1 MPPVYAIDASVL
13 AAAVEHL
20 ASQPLPDP
28 KRVFPWLHGLHPE
41 NRFQVCFFILPRLL
55 PRIVPKCLRCL
66 TIINVDSNLTR
77 CRLRGAV
84 TLEEVLTSDFEFL
97 NADPPKGFSVRNFQ
111 IQTAKLAPLS
121 DIVLYCENGDIERML
136 PLAQKVSMA
145 QQSWKSKHDPDNEM
159 PPCNTFVLT
168 GRLPDEGNWCR
179 TRLMRPDCFKHI
191 EEHYSELVATDSLGQ
206 PSGNVMDFARRERIE
221 MCAMAMTSEISR
233 NVWLGPS
240 PDTVAEYAESE
251 TCLDFD
257 LQLEASDDAK
267 LAGRRLLNE
276 VEKGLSNG
284 EKIVL
289 EVISSGHFPDI
300 AKRREVDKFISMI
313 HWLYRLANP
322 DDEDDEMEDV
332 NDDGMSWPSRKK
344 DGYRILIHCPD
355 GYTENTLVAMAYFMF
370 AEGVPMHEAW
380 IKLHREKGRNFF
392 AYPSDVDFLRA
403 IQPRLLQE
411 SPAARGLNITSLSE
425 PSWVDDM
432 DGSLPSRILPY
443 MYLGSLA
450 HANNPELL
458 KALGIRRVLSI
469 GEPVSWTPEVIQEWG
484 RDHLM
489 FIDNVQDN
497 GVDSLTQEFDRC
509 SEFIGKILCR

>member
-1 MPPVYAIDASVL
+1 
-13 AAAVEHL
+13 
-20 ASQPLPDP
+20 
-28 KRVFPWLHGLHPE
+28 
-41 NRFQVCFFILPRLL
+41 
-55 PRIVPKCLRCL
+55 
-66 TIINVDSNLTR
+66 
-77 CRLRGAV
+77 
-84 TLEEVLTSDFEFL
+84 
-97 NADPPKGFSVRNFQ
+97 
-111 IQTAKLAPLS
+111 
-121 DIVLYCENGDIERML
+121 
-136 PLAQKVSMA
+136 
-145 QQSWKSKHDPDNEM
+145 
-159 PPCNTFVLT
+159 
-168 GRLPDEGNWCR
+168 
-179 TRLMRPDCFKHI
+179 MRSDCFKHI
-191 EEHYSELVATDSLGQ
+191 EEHHADLVAINSLGQ

-221 MCAMAMTSEISR
+221 MCTMAMTSEISR
-233 NVWLGPS
+233 NVWLGPG
-240 PDTVAEYAESE
+240 PDTVAEYAESGPS
-251 TCLDFD
+251 LDFD

-284 EKIVL
+284 EKIAL

-300 AKRREVDKFISMI
+300 AKRREVDKFINMI

-322 DDEDDEMEDV
+322 DDEDEEIEGAGEDT
-332 NDDGMSWPSRKK
+332 SWPSRKK

-380 IKLHREKGRNFF
+380 IRLHRDKGRNFF

-411 SPAARGLNITSLSE
+411 SPAARGLNISCLSE

-458 KALGIRRVLSI
+458 RALGIRRVLSI
-469 GEPVSWTPEVIQEWG
+469 GEPVSWEPETIQEWG
-484 RDHLM
+484 REYLM

-497 GVDSLTQEFDRC
+497 GVKSLTQEFDRC
-509 SEFIGKILCR
+509 SEFIGRIPSR